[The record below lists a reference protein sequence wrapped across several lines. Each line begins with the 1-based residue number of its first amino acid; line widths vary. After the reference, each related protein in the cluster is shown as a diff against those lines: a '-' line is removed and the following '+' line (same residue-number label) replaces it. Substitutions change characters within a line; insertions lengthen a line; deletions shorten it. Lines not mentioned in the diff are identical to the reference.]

1 MTHYEEI
8 SARNTTEGLHILF
21 VYVNDVVPIFIPG
34 ILFASFM
41 IIVMSSFFLQKRD
54 TGTGDLPASFLVA
67 GFSTTVAALLMTL
80 IPGLINTT
88 YVIIVFSVTIIGAL
102 WTYFTRDR

>member
-21 VYVNDVVPIFIPG
+21 IYVNDIVPVFIPG
-34 ILFASFM
+34 ILFAFF
-41 IIVMSSFFLQKRD
+41 IILFTGSFFLQKRES
-54 TGTGDLPASFLVA
+54 GIGDAPTSFLVA
-67 GFSTTVAALLMTL
+67 GFSTTVGALLMTL

-88 YVIIVFSVTIIGAL
+88 VVIISFSVTIIGAL
-102 WTYFTRDR
+102 WVFFSRDK